1 MLKQRKKA
9 VWIILLSIFVII
21 SFILLLIFITKLN
34 DNKPNKF
41 SCNIASDCVSQC
53 SRGCVNS
60 YWAALNPDTTECF
73 RAWDCSCF
81 NKECYTDGNPPKN

>member
-9 VWIILLSIFVII
+9 VWIILLSIFIII
-21 SFILLLIFITKLN
+21 SCILLLIFIIKFN
-34 DNKPNKF
+34 GNQQGKF
-41 SCNIASDCVSQC
+41 SCSIASDCVSQC

-60 YWAALNPDTTECF
+60 DWAALNPDTTECF

-81 NKECYTDGNPPKN
+81 NKQCYTDGNPPKN